1 MELDRE
7 VALLDGPEKRY
18 TTAAEDDMQT
28 RVHFIEELSRL
39 NHDVLAMGTRVE
51 ESLRKALEALKGQN
65 VELAR
70 EVKASDELVNALQI
84 KIEDQAAVLIATQQ
98 PVARDLRELVTV
110 FKVTDNLER
119 AGDHAVHLAKAAIR
133 LSGEPPFRQ
142 VEGLGRMA
150 EIGCEMIRGAVDAYL
165 NQSAEDARKVA
176 SADDAID
183 AERKQLVREVLEL
196 MRERP
201 EQVER
206 ASRLLTASSFLERL
220 GDHMTNICEAVVF
233 MVEGRHVELND

>member
-1 MELDRE
+1 MEE
-7 VALLDGPEKRY
+7 A
-18 TTAAEDDMQT
+18 MQT

-70 EVKASDELVNALQI
+70 EVKASDELVNALQL

-119 AGDHAVHLAKAAIR
+119 AGDHAVHLAKAAIK
-133 LSGEPPFRQ
+133 LAGEPPFRQ
-142 VEGLGRMA
+142 VDRLVRMA
-150 EIGCEMIRGAVDAYL
+150 EIECEMVRGAVNAYL
-165 NQSAEDARKVA
+165 NQ
-176 SADDAID
+176 D
-183 AERKQLVREVLEL
+183 AEEARRVAAVDDSVDAEHKQLVNEVLEL

-201 EQVER
+201 DQIQR
-206 ASRLLTASSFLERL
+206 AARLLTTSGFLERL

-233 MVEGRHVELND
+233 MVEGSHVELND

>member
-1 MELDRE
+1 
-7 VALLDGPEKRY
+7 
-18 TTAAEDDMQT
+18 MQT

-39 NHDVLAMGTRVE
+39 NHDILAMGTRVE
-51 ESLRKALEALKGQN
+51 ESLRKATEALRTQN

-70 EVKASDELVNALQI
+70 EVKASDEVINALQL

-110 FKVTDNLER
+110 FKITDNLER
-119 AGDHAVHLAKAAIR
+119 AGDHAVHLAKAAIK
-133 LSGEPPFRQ
+133 LAGEPPFRQ
-142 VEGLGRMA
+142 IDRLCRMA
-150 EIGCEMIRGAVDAYL
+150 DMECGMIRGSVDAYL
-165 NQSAEDARKVA
+165 NMDAEKAKAVAAED
-176 SADDAID
+176 DAVD
-183 AERKQLVREVLEL
+183 AEHKLMVREVLEL

-201 EQVER
+201 DQIER
-206 ASRLLTASSFLERL
+206 ATRLLTTSGFLERL

>member
-1 MELDRE
+1 
-7 VALLDGPEKRY
+7 
-18 TTAAEDDMQT
+18 MQT

-39 NHDVLAMGTRVE
+39 NHDVLTMGTRVE
-51 ESLRKALEALKGQN
+51 ESLRKALEALRTQN

-70 EVKASDELVNALQI
+70 EVKASDEIINALQL
-84 KIEDQAAVLIATQQ
+84 KIEDQAAILIATQQ

-119 AGDHAVHLAKAAIR
+119 AGDHAVHLAKAAIK
-133 LSGEPPFRQ
+133 LSGEAPFR
-142 VEGLGRMA
+142 ETERLCKMA
-150 EIGCEMIRGAVDAYL
+150 EIECGMIRGAVDASL
-165 NQSAEDARKVA
+165 NPAADAARRVAAED
-176 SADDAID
+176 DAVD
-183 AERKQLVREVLEL
+183 AEHKLMVKEVLGL
-196 MRERP
+196 MREKP

-206 ASRLLTASSFLERL
+206 ASRLLASSGFLERL

>member
-1 MELDRE
+1 
-7 VALLDGPEKRY
+7 
-18 TTAAEDDMQT
+18 MQT
-28 RVHFIEELSRL
+28 RIHFIDELSRL

-65 VELAR
+65 VDLAQ
-70 EVKASDELVNALQI
+70 EVKASDEIVNALQL

-142 VEGLGRMA
+142 IDRLCRMA
-150 EIGCEMIRGAVDAYL
+150 EVGCEMIRGAVDAYL
-165 NQSAEDARKVA
+165 NQNAEAARKVA
-176 SADDAID
+176 SADDLID
-183 AERKQLVREVLEL
+183 AEHKQLVREVLEL
-196 MRERP
+196 MREKP
-201 EQVER
+201 DQVER
-206 ASRLLTASSFLERL
+206 ASRLLTTSGFLERL

-233 MVEGRHVELND
+233 LVEGRHVELND

>member
-1 MELDRE
+1 
-7 VALLDGPEKRY
+7 
-18 TTAAEDDMQT
+18 MQT
-28 RVHFIEELSRL
+28 RIHFIEELSRL
-39 NHDVLAMGTRVE
+39 NHDILAMGTRVE
-51 ESLRKALEALKGQN
+51 ESLRKAVEALKTQN

-70 EVKASDELVNALQI
+70 EVKASDELINALQL

-119 AGDHAVHLAKAAIR
+119 AGDHAVHLAKAAIK

-142 VEGLGRMA
+142 IERLCRMA
-150 EIGCEMIRGAVDAYL
+150 EIECGMIREAVDAYL
-165 NQSAEDARKVA
+165 NQDADAARRAAAEDDKV
-176 SADDAID
+176 D
-183 AERKQLVREVLEL
+183 AEHKQTVREVLEL
-196 MRERP
+196 IRERP
-201 EQVER
+201 DQVER
-206 ASRLLTASSFLERL
+206 ASRLLASSGFLERL